1 MFPASRPPTVSANP
15 AQQGVPPGSFAY
27 PQWTGPVPPSQ
38 PPPPTPPTTQG
49 ALGSP
54 FPTVQPPKAF
64 LEESVAGVGGSQT
77 VLPATASTPRLSETT
92 QLVPTTD
99 STPSLYL
106 DPTTQSSSLG
116 SSILPQPATAEDSLE
131 QRNSQ
136 HGDAKAGASIGS
148 GATAVTGDSVA
159 TSTMTRT
166 DPPGMELPGDAMAGG
181 TVAGIV
187 VGVVALLAI
196 LAGATT
202 YVVLRKPFL
211 KLLNGQ
217 DKSSSEN
224 VAYIDDSV
232 RTGYM
237 NTHIELPK
245 ENSEEMTSLDNDSFL
260 NSLEAVTI
268 QNYWADNTKN
278 TNV

>member
-1 MFPASRPPTVSANP
+1 
-15 AQQGVPPGSFAY
+15 
-27 PQWTGPVPPSQ
+27 
-38 PPPPTPPTTQG
+38 
-49 ALGSP
+49 
-54 FPTVQPPKAF
+54 
-64 LEESVAGVGGSQT
+64 
-77 VLPATASTPRLSETT
+77 
-92 QLVPTTD
+92 
-99 STPSLYL
+99 
-106 DPTTQSSSLG
+106 
-116 SSILPQPATAEDSLE
+116 
-131 QRNSQ
+131 
-136 HGDAKAGASIGS
+136 
-148 GATAVTGDSVA
+148 
-159 TSTMTRT
+159 
-166 DPPGMELPGDAMAGG
+166 MELPGDAMAGG